1 MTGDRQRLRWS
12 KAWRDH
18 AEISYPVGRSWWLDR
33 GLESHHEWCGRGCW
47 GDSTCIWTFWLAS
60 EWLIVIVLEN
70 DKMASTFYLHWVRQ
84 GVCHLEGKLWSHLEL
99 SSRFLSI
106 LTATGDCRCVAR
118 LIWYRMKWFH
128 RDCHVWFVA
137 SFWLVFTISSGTY
150 VQYMAVYVHISLT
163 YCVAVERDRHQGS
176 TERSSMI
183 VWDLLEVLVSSCC
196 LGVQHDHFPGG
207 D

>member
-1 MTGDRQRLRWS
+1 MIGDRQRLRWS

-18 AEISYPVGRSWWLDR
+18 AEISYPVGRSWCLDR

-60 EWLIVIVLEN
+60 DWLMVIILEN

-84 GVCHLEGKLWSHLEL
+84 GVCHPEGKLWSHLEL

-118 LIWYRMKWFH
+118 LIWYRMNWFH
-128 RDCHVWFVA
+128 LLFGIYNFVWNLRTIHGCVCTYIAHLLCGCRD
-137 SFWLVFTISSGTY
+137 
-150 VQYMAVYVHISLT
+150 
-163 YCVAVERDRHQGS
+163 QGS
-176 TERSSMI
+176 TGRSSMI
-183 VWDLLEVLVSSCC
+183 VEDLLEALVCSCC